1 MSPAPSSHQS
11 HMNSRKEKRMRK
23 VDTFAPHNDGH
34 QWRKYGEK
42 KINNTN
48 FPRYYYRC
56 TYKDN
61 MNCPATKQVQQ
72 KDHSDPP
79 LYAVTYYNEHTCNS
93 AFLPLSPSEFQLQT
107 SSGKAVS
114 ICFDSSAPQE
124 PSPAANAGGSPSSSA
139 TAAAAVA
146 VRRGTPPEAKRPQ
159 PAPVLQRSETYPW
172 GAGAVEQKPAS
183 CSTECHDAFSGAA
196 GAVPE
201 EVVDAG
207 RFGSIRKAI
216 DFYFQET
223 NMIQDVFLNPVSTC
237 HEAKSTRDL
246 HVTVILLVQLKEIPR
261 LISITEFVSACS
273 AFCGCNLV

>member
-1 MSPAPSSHQS
+1 MSPEPSSHQS
-11 HMNSRKEKRMRK
+11 QMNSRKEKRMKK
-23 VDTFAPHNDGH
+23 VDTSAPHNDGH

-79 LYAVTYYNEHTCNS
+79 LYAVTYYNEHSCNS

-107 SSGKAVS
+107 ASGKAVS

-124 PSPAANAGGSPSSSA
+124 LKAITNAGGGSPSSSA
-139 TAAAAVA
+139 AG
-146 VRRGTPPEAKRPQ
+146 RRGTLPQ
-159 PAPVLQRSETYPW
+159 SNNPPVLQRSETYPR

-183 CSTECHDAFSGAA
+183 CSTECYDAFSGGA

-207 RFGSIRKAI
+207 RFGSIR
-216 DFYFQET
+216 FFH
-223 NMIQDVFLNPVSTC
+223 FL
-237 HEAKSTRDL
+237 
-246 HVTVILLVQLKEIPR
+246 
-261 LISITEFVSACS
+261 
-273 AFCGCNLV
+273 

>member
-1 MSPAPSSHQS
+1 MSPAPSSHHSQI
-11 HMNSRKEKRMRK
+11 NSRKEKRMRK

-79 LYAVTYYNEHTCNS
+79 LYAVTYYNEHSCNS

-114 ICFDSSAPQE
+114 ICFDSSSGAAPQE
-124 PSPAANAGGSPSSSA
+124 PPAAATNASGGGSPSSSA
-139 TAAAAVA
+139 AAAAA
-146 VRRGTPPEAKRPQ
+146 ARRGTPPEISNP
-159 PAPVLQRSETYPW
+159 PVLALRRSETYPW
-172 GAGAVEQKPAS
+172 GAGDGAVEQKPAS

-207 RFGSIRKAI
+207 RFGSIR
-216 DFYFQET
+216 FFH
-223 NMIQDVFLNPVSTC
+223 FL
-237 HEAKSTRDL
+237 
-246 HVTVILLVQLKEIPR
+246 
-261 LISITEFVSACS
+261 
-273 AFCGCNLV
+273 